1 MIFSEKCVTISRL
14 FKCFLF
20 LDDNHPSK
28 YKVTNVLKM
37 TFGLSDFLEGQLD
50 IILFA
55 LDKKDCLVLMP
66 TGGGKSLC
74 YQLTALITNGLT
86 VVVSP
91 LRSIIIDQ
99 VQKLKSLK
107 VIFSGHKLCLI
118 LNKKSFKKC

>member
-1 MIFSEKCVTISRL
+1 MILSEKCESISRL

-20 LDDNHPSK
+20 LDDNHSLTNQ
-28 YKVTNVLKM
+28 VTEVLKLKFDM
-37 TFGLSDFLEGQLD
+37 PGFRLNQLD

-74 YQLTALITNGLT
+74 YQLTALITSGLT

-91 LRSIIIDQ
+91 LRSLIINQI
-99 VQKLKSLK
+99 QKLESLK

-118 LNKKSFKKC
+118 YNKKSLKKC